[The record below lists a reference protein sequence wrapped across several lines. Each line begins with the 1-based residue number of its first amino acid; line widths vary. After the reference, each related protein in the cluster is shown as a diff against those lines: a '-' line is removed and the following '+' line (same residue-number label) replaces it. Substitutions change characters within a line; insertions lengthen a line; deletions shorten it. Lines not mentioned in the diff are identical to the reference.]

1 MDKDTNVKEKIK
13 SPGRVAWGKKLS
25 EIKKQARLDKLSNLS
40 EDIKNKQ
47 VTETKTNE
55 PDRSSN
61 IIIWVTAGSLVI
73 GLLALYYQRKTA
85 VLAESQTTPAKEI
98 VVSAGSK
105 CLKMQ

>member
-1 MDKDTNVKEKIK
+1 MNVKEKIK

-55 PDRSSN
+55 PHRSGN

-85 VLAESQTTPAKEI
+85 VLAERPAKEI

>member
-1 MDKDTNVKEKIK
+1 MDVKEKIK

-25 EIKKQARLDKLSNLS
+25 N
-40 EDIKNKQ
+40 
-47 VTETKTNE
+47 
-55 PDRSSN
+55 
-61 IIIWVTAGSLVI
+61 GSLVI

-85 VLAESQTTPAKEI
+85 VLAERPAKEI